1 VSRLYSLC
9 LLGVRCRYDGESK
22 QNPDVLEQWRREGGL
37 ALCPEQLGGLAT
49 PRRPATLV
57 GADGCGVLD
66 GKAAVLDEEGRDV
79 TRSFQLGARECARL
93 ARLAGVT
100 CACLKGGS
108 PSCGVVSTSIDWKR
122 SPGEGVTAALL
133 RRMGIEIIEVD

>member
-1 VSRLYSLC
+1 MSRLYSLC
-9 LLGVRCRYDGESK
+9 LLGARCRYDGESK
-22 QNPDVLEQWRREGGL
+22 QNPDILEQWKREGGL
-37 ALCPEQLGGLAT
+37 ALCPEQLGGLST

-57 GADGCGVLD
+57 GGDGRGVLD
-66 GKAAVLDEEGRDV
+66 GRAAVRNEEGRDV
-79 TRSFQLGARECARL
+79 TENFLRGAQECARL

-108 PSCGVVSTSIDWKR
+108 PSCGAVSTSIDGKR

-133 RRMGIEIIEVD
+133 RSMGIELIEVE